1 MSTIVHQQLN
11 ESMVNGNSSMNKIK
25 IKRTGTT
32 GSQGNTKIFLKGVDK
47 LIKDN
52 LKKNKTK
59 EEEEISKR
67 YMEEF
72 KQKLK
77 KVELT
82 QRNQQVRKINASKII
97 SNHQHKNSQIHHK
110 VILQK

>member
-1 MSTIVHQQLN
+1 M
-11 ESMVNGNSSMNKIK
+11 KFK
-25 IKRTGTT
+25 IKRSGTS
-32 GSQGNTKIFLKGVDK
+32 GSQGNNKLFLKGVDK
-47 LIKDN
+47 LIKEN

-72 KQKLK
+72 KNKLK

-82 QRNQQVRKINASKII
+82 QRN
-97 SNHQHKNSQIHHK
+97 
-110 VILQK
+110 